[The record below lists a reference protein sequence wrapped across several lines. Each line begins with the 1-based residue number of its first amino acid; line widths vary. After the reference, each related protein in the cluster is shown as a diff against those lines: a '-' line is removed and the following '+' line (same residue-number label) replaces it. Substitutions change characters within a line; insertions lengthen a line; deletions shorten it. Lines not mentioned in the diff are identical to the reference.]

1 MKQLSRIIAAAG
13 LAAAFFVK
21 PAVAEDKSL
30 YVRLGGYD
38 AIAAVTDDFLVRLE
52 KDDRLGRFFI
62 GVSDDSL
69 ARIRQHVVDLVCAK
83 AGGPCVYTG
92 RDMLT
97 AHAGLGIS
105 KEDWERSNKRFGE
118 TLAKFKVPDK
128 EQKDLAAAIALL
140 EKVIVDK
147 GS

>member
-1 MKQLSRIIAAAG
+1 MKQLSRMIAAAG
-13 LAAAFFVK
+13 IAAAIFIK
-21 PAVAEDKSL
+21 PAIAEDKSL

-38 AIAAVTDDFLVRLE
+38 AIAAVTDDFLARLE
-52 KDDRLGRFFI
+52 KDDKLGRFFI

-83 AGGPCVYTG
+83 AGGPCIYTG

-105 KEDWERSNKRFGE
+105 KADWERSNKRFGE

-128 EQKDLAAAIALL
+128 EQKDLAAAIAPL

>member
-21 PAVAEDKSL
+21 PAIAEDKSL

-128 EQKDLAAAIALL
+128 EQKDLAAAIAPL

>member
-1 MKQLSRIIAAAG
+1 MKQLSRMIAAAG
-13 LAAAFFVK
+13 LAAAIFVE
-21 PAVAEDKSL
+21 PAIAEDKSL
-30 YVRLGGYD
+30 YLRLGGYE
-38 AIAAVTDDFLVRLE
+38 AIAAVTDDFLARLE
-52 KDDRLGRFFI
+52 KDDKLGRFFV

-83 AGGPCVYTG
+83 AGGPCLYTG
-92 RDMLT
+92 RDMMT

-105 KEDWERSNKRFGE
+105 KADWERSNKRFGE

-128 EQKDLAAAIALL
+128 EQKDLAAAIAPL

>member
-1 MKQLSRIIAAAG
+1 MKQLSRMIAAAG
-13 LAAAFFVK
+13 IAAAIFTG
-21 PAVAEDKSL
+21 PAIAEDKSL

-38 AIAAVTDDFLVRLE
+38 AIAAVTDDFLARLE
-52 KDDRLGRFFI
+52 KDDKLGRFFI

-83 AGGPCVYTG
+83 AGGPCIYTG

-105 KEDWERSNKRFGE
+105 KADWERSNKRFGE

-128 EQKDLAAAIALL
+128 EQKDLAAAIAPL